1 MNKILV
7 PTGYMGSGSSA
18 VTDILAEID
27 GCSARDGD
35 FEFVFLHCPNGV
47 FDLEDKLLHGNNAIR
62 SDEALHSFLGTMKQ
76 LCTKKY
82 WWVGHYNE
90 HVGPGFYDLCLRFV
104 DELTFSRPNYYW
116 YWQENTNARMFVELC
131 IRKIVWLLTMKKVLL
146 RKPRTYYDTMLSIP
160 TEEEF
165 YSAASRFISGVM
177 DEIGLQE
184 HNIVLDQ
191 LLLPHNLFR
200 VDNYFGDELRVFEVS
215 RDPRDVF
222 IQNKYVWRS
231 RNNAVVFPTDAEEFA
246 QFYRRLRG
254 SERPSGSAKVLK
266 LQFEDLIY
274 NYDASMERIYAFLG
288 VTKAQHSSP
297 KMHFDPAKSI
307 QNTQLFRVNDQYA
320 REAEI
325 IAELLPEYIY
335 DFPYERVPDP
345 EKSF

>member
-131 IRKIVWLLTMKKVLL
+131 IRKIVWLLTMK
-146 RKPRTYYDTMLSIP
+146 RCCFASRARITTPCFRSPPRRNSIP
-160 TEEEF
+160 PQC
-165 YSAASRFISGVM
+165 A
-177 DEIGLQE
+177 L
-184 HNIVLDQ
+184 
-191 LLLPHNLFR
+191 
-200 VDNYFGDELRVFEVS
+200 
-215 RDPRDVF
+215 
-222 IQNKYVWRS
+222 
-231 RNNAVVFPTDAEEFA
+231 
-246 QFYRRLRG
+246 
-254 SERPSGSAKVLK
+254 
-266 LQFEDLIY
+266 
-274 NYDASMERIYAFLG
+274 FLG
-288 VTKAQHSSP
+288 
-297 KMHFDPAKSI
+297 
-307 QNTQLFRVNDQYA
+307 
-320 REAEI
+320 
-325 IAELLPEYIY
+325 
-335 DFPYERVPDP
+335 
-345 EKSF
+345 

>member
-27 GCSARDGD
+27 GCGARNGD

-62 SDEALHSFLGTMKQ
+62 KRRSVAQLLGTMKQ

-131 IRKIVWLLTMKKVLL
+131 IRKIVWSLTMKKGAFASQAA
-146 RKPRTYYDTMLSIP
+146 RITTPCFRSP

-191 LLLPHNLFR
+191 LLPCTISSAWIITSGTSAR
-200 VDNYFGDELRVFEVS
+200 IRGQ
-215 RDPRDVF
+215 PRPARCVHPEQ
-222 IQNKYVWRS
+222 IRL
-231 RNNAVVFPTDAEEFA
+231 AVA
-246 QFYRRLRG
+246 Q
-254 SERPSGSAKVLK
+254 
-266 LQFEDLIY
+266 
-274 NYDASMERIYAFLG
+274 
-288 VTKAQHSSP
+288 
-297 KMHFDPAKSI
+297 
-307 QNTQLFRVNDQYA
+307 
-320 REAEI
+320 
-325 IAELLPEYIY
+325 
-335 DFPYERVPDP
+335 
-345 EKSF
+345 